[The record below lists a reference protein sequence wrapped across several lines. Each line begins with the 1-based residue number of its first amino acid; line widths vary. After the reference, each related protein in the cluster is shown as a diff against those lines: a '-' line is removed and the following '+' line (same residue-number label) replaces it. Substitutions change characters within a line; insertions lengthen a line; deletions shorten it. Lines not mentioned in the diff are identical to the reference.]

1 MTTHTTDAVDAGI
14 MPDFRVPAGVT
25 LNRHVIFTTAD
36 DSIVS
41 GDVIQLLPIPKNARV
56 MDVLISAALPAG
68 CTDSDVGYGGDAD
81 AFYDGISILSTTVFT
96 MNSGE
101 VEGFLH
107 KFTADDTIDLTLN
120 KTGATKIPTSTII
133 YASVTYKMT
142 DAIND
147 EA

>member
-1 MTTHTTDAVDAGI
+1 MATHTTDAVDAGI
-14 MPDFRVPAGVT
+14 MPDFRVPAGVE

-56 MDVLISAALPAG
+56 IDVSISANILAG
-68 CTDSDVGYGGDAD
+68 CTDCDVGYGGDAN
-81 AFYDGISILSTTVFT
+81 AFHDDIDLIAASVFN
-96 MNSGE
+96 MSAGD
-101 VEGFLH
+101 VAGFLH

-120 KTGATKIPTSTII
+120 KTGATKVPTSTII

-142 DAIND
+142 DSIAD